1 MVLTMGSPNPV
12 PPRLGSVIPR
22 SLVFGTKSGSTL
34 RLILQHLGSRPSVS
48 LSSQR
53 FWPPMSCHFSFR
65 YVKIVTLALASEC
78 NHISTRQGIG
88 VWP

>member
-1 MVLTMGSPNPV
+1 MVLTMESPNPV

-34 RLILQHLGSRPSVS
+34 RLILQRLGSRSSGS

-65 YVKIVTLALASEC
+65 YVNIVTLAIASKC
-78 NHISTRQGIG
+78 KHISTRQRTG
-88 VWP
+88 VRP